1 MEDKK
6 QQVALSVIVPCY
18 NVEQYLN
25 RSLGCLERQWNGRTD
40 YEIILVNDASTDGTI
55 HKLNAF
61 KDRHPENVIVIDKK
75 VNQGVG
81 MARNS
86 GLDVAHGK
94 WIAFMD
100 PDDALVDNAYSS
112 LLCLTEREQF
122 DILSFGA
129 KVVEDI
135 DWDDGLTHVVHQNY
149 EIDWLGISKDYMLCF
164 DVGTCFRFLF
174 KRLLLNHRF
183 DRMMFLEDAVF
194 VLPIFLNDFSVALTK
209 EEVYYYIVRKSSTT
223 NMLNFER
230 LNKGCDDVV
239 LALQMLDN
247 MKRDQNPAIQARITE
262 RQNFYGYNLFT
273 RLLLSEKNKEQ
284 LQQIRRNMDEMSLL
298 PFMGAGLK
306 TKFYN
311 FLFRHL
317 NLMLLFRPIYRL
329 ERFMLSRC

>member
-1 MEDKK
+1 
-6 QQVALSVIVPCY
+6 
-18 NVEQYLN
+18 
-25 RSLGCLERQWNGRTD
+25 
-40 YEIILVNDASTDGTI
+40 
-55 HKLNAF
+55 
-61 KDRHPENVIVIDKK
+61 
-75 VNQGVG
+75 
-81 MARNS
+81 
-86 GLDVAHGK
+86 
-94 WIAFMD
+94 
-100 PDDALVDNAYSS
+100 
-112 LLCLTEREQF
+112 
-122 DILSFGA
+122 
-129 KVVEDI
+129 
-135 DWDDGLTHVVHQNY
+135 
-149 EIDWLGISKDYMLCF
+149 
-164 DVGTCFRFLF
+164 
-174 KRLLLNHRF
+174 
-183 DRMMFLEDAVF
+183 MFLEDAVF